1 MVALSGCLSGLYCM
15 SLMNGR
21 YLSAF
26 LGPNDL
32 EYSEEASK
40 GMFLFSFFTLGT
52 IFSLICGFWPG

>member
-1 MVALSGCLSGLYCM
+1 M

-40 GMFLFSFFTLGT
+40 GMFLLSFFTLGT